1 MGYAQQPG
9 RPAHMDA
16 ISPNGLATAAA
27 SLHPSAANSSNGQN
41 VYQLGHGVAANSHFS
56 NGPGGPNNQ
65 HAMQDQ
71 SLLSLSDTF
80 MDSQF
85 LDMDRVITFEEANF
99 FLPGD
104 AYRWQ

>member
-1 MGYAQQPG
+1 VGHGIAPN
-9 RPAHMDA
+9 AHFSTVA
-16 ISPNGLATAAA
+16 GA
-27 SLHPSAANSSNGQN
+27 SSNLQ
-41 VYQLGHGVAANSHFS
+41 
-56 NGPGGPNNQ
+56 
-65 HAMQDQ
+65 AMQEQ
-71 SLLSLSDTF
+71 SLMNLSDTF